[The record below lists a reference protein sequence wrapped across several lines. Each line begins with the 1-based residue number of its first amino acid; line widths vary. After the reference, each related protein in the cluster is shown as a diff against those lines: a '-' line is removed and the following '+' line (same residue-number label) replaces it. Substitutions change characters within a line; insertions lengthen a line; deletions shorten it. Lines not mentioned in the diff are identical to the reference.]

1 MAVTK
6 EILAL
11 AVEIGDALL
20 RNGAEVYRVED
31 TVMHILEAYEIE
43 NYDVYVLSNGIFASA
58 NEDREDACSMIR
70 HIPLGTTHLGR
81 IAALN
86 QLSREICSHECSLID
101 AWNRLERCKNISF
114 GKPVVHIFFCGL
126 GCGCFSYLFGGTA
139 LDSIVG
145 FFIGMLLQVFL
156 FALKRHKNS
165 KFITNILGSAFVT
178 LLSLIVLSFG
188 TPILY
193 DKVIIGDIMPLV
205 PGIAL
210 TTSIRDFFNGD
221 YLSGAI
227 HMIDAILTAFCIAV
241 GVGLTGAIG
250 WVVYV
255 IGLNSNMGTVL
266 ANLTATF
273 ALTVFSRILSAIR
286 RNPVTIY
293 LIAGIFPLVP
303 GAGIYYT
310 SYYFIMNDM
319 PQFSNYGMETIKVA
333 GAIVLG
339 IVFGFGLPQSWFN
352 ALQRIERKKT
362 AL

>member
-101 AWNRLERCKNISF
+101 AWNRLERCKNISS

-126 GCGCFSYLFGGTA
+126 GCGLFPTFRSTA
-139 LDSIVG
+139 LE
-145 FFIGMLLQVFL
+145 IGMLLQVFL

-241 GVGLTGAIG
+241 GVGT
-250 WVVYV
+250 V
-255 IGLNSNMGTVL
+255 I
-266 ANLTATF
+266 
-273 ALTVFSRILSAIR
+273 
-286 RNPVTIY
+286 TIY
-293 LIAGIFPLVP
+293 HFAMG
-303 GAGIYYT
+303 GA
-310 SYYFIMNDM
+310 
-319 PQFSNYGMETIKVA
+319 
-333 GAIVLG
+333 
-339 IVFGFGLPQSWFN
+339 
-352 ALQRIERKKT
+352 AL
-362 AL
+362 L